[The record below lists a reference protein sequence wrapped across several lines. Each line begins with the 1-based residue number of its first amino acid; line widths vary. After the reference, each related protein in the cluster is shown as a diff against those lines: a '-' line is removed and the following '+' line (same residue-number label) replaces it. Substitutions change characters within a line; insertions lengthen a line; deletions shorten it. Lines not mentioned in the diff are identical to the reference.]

1 MFFGCFTEREK
12 ELRGDLS
19 FIELSNEEINFFMDL
34 ASYVDYDVTELK
46 HYTKEKNKE
55 YGHSGIYDLPHI
67 PRNIEY
73 DLFNN
78 YNSLFE
84 IDSRADI
91 ADLEN
96 AVNEKFWE
104 INEKYLIFSQF
115 KQEVFEILCY
125 LELHQNDI
133 DSISE
138 EKIFF
143 HKEKEYKLQIS
154 FNRYKKKFKIFKE
167 NKLIFVNEISSHRS
181 IEEFLGFILK
191 NLKKNGMKYK
201 NVSLP

>member
-1 MFFGCFTEREK
+1 MFFGCFPEREK

-67 PRNIEY
+67 PRFIEY
-73 DLFNN
+73 HILNN

-91 ADLEN
+91 TDLIN

-115 KQEVFEILCY
+115 KQEVFEILCC
-125 LELHQNDI
+125 LEFDQDDI

-167 NKLIFVNEISSHRS
+167 NKLIFVDEMKSHES
-181 IEEFLGFILK
+181 IEEFLESILK
-191 NLKKNGMKYK
+191 NIKKIGTKYK
-201 NVSLP
+201 NITLP

>member
-1 MFFGCFTEREK
+1 MFFGCFPEREK

-115 KQEVFEILCY
+115 KEEVFEILCY

-167 NKLIFVNEISSHRS
+167 NKLIFVDEMKSHES
-181 IEEFLGFILK
+181 IEEFLESILK
-191 NLKKNGMKYK
+191 NIKKIGMKYK
-201 NVSLP
+201 NITLP

>member
-1 MFFGCFTEREK
+1 MFFGCFPEREK

-115 KQEVFEILCY
+115 KEEVFEILCC
-125 LELHQNDI
+125 LEFDQDDI

-143 HKEKEYKLQIS
+143 YKEKEYKLEIS
-154 FNRYKKKFKIFKE
+154 FNPYKKKIKALKE
-167 NKLIFVNEISSHRS
+167 NKLIFVNEISSHRN

>member
-143 HKEKEYKLQIS
+143 HKEKEYKLEIS
-154 FNRYKKKFKIFKE
+154 FNPYKKKIKALKE
-167 NKLIFVNEISSHRS
+167 NKLN
-181 IEEFLGFILK
+181 
-191 NLKKNGMKYK
+191 Y
-201 NVSLP
+201 

>member
-1 MFFGCFTEREK
+1 MFFGCFPEREK

-115 KQEVFEILCY
+115 KQEVFEILCC
-125 LELHQNDI
+125 LEFDQDDI

-167 NKLIFVNEISSHRS
+167 NKLIFVDEMKSHES
-181 IEEFLGFILK
+181 IEEFLESILK
-191 NLKKNGMKYK
+191 NIKKIGTKYK
-201 NVSLP
+201 NITLP